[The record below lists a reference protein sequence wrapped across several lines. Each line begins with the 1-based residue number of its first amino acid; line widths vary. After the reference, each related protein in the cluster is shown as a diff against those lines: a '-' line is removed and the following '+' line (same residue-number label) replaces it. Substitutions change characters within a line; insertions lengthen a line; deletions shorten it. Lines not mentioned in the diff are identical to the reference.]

1 MSKKPYIPLCIPDI
15 RGNAIEMVSNAIN
28 ENWVSSAA
36 PGVDVFE
43 NKIAQIVSSKFALA
57 TISGSAALHL
67 ALVTLGIGKGSKVLV
82 PDFTFVAT
90 INAVIMT
97 GATPIL
103 VDINNYSW
111 TLDLNLTEKAI
122 KLHKPDAVIVVHT
135 LGHSAEMDELKSM
148 CATKNV
154 FLIED
159 AAASIGSNYKGKSIG
174 TIGDA
179 GIFSFNGNKTL
190 TTGGG
195 GALLLQS
202 KEYSKRAKLL
212 YKQARDSN
220 EYTYSEVGFNY
231 RMPNINAALGI
242 SQLNYLTNFIN
253 AKRNIA
259 KIYDNALKELKN
271 IKSMPRLEWGD
282 SSCWLYS
289 IKTSNK
295 QTSLSIIDFLK
306 SKNIEAK
313 LFWNALSIQIP
324 YKGFL
329 SELQGNSVE
338 LSGSIVSIPCSTSL
352 KNSEQQRVIEALIEW
367 DSLDKI

>member
-1 MSKKPYIPLCIPDI
+1 MVEENLIPLCVPDI
-15 RGNAIEMVSNAIN
+15 RGNGLGMVSNAIN
-28 ENWVSSAA
+28 DNWVSSAA

-43 NKIAQIVSSKFALA
+43 NEIARTVSSKFALA
-57 TISGSAALHL
+57 TINGSAALHL

-90 INAVIMT
+90 INAVIMS
-97 GATPIL
+97 GAIPIL
-103 VDINNYSW
+103 VDVNNYSW

-135 LGHSAEMDELKSM
+135 LGHSAEMDELKNM
-148 CATKNV
+148 CATKHI

-159 AAASIGSNYKGKSIG
+159 AAASIGSNYKGKSLG

-179 GIFSFNGNKTL
+179 GIYSFNGNKTL

-202 KEYSKRAKLL
+202 KKYAKKAKLL

-220 EYTYSEVGFNY
+220 EYTYSKVGFNY
-231 RMPNINAALGI
+231 RMPNLNAALGI
-242 SQLNYLTNFIN
+242 SQLNHLTNFIN

-259 KIYDNALKELKN
+259 AIYDNAIKSLKN
-271 IKSMPRLEWGD
+271 IRPMPRLEWGD

-289 IKTSNK
+289 IKTLNK
-295 QTSLSIIDFLK
+295 QTSLSLIDFLK
-306 SKNIEAK
+306 TKNIEAK
-313 LFWNALSIQIP
+313 LFWNALSIQTP
-324 YKGFL
+324 YKEFL
-329 SELQGNSVE
+329 NVLQGNSVE
-338 LSGSIVSIPCSTSL
+338 LSGSIVSIPSSTSL
-352 KNSEQQRVIEALIEW
+352 KKLEQQRVIQALTEW
-367 DSLDKI
+367 DSFGQI